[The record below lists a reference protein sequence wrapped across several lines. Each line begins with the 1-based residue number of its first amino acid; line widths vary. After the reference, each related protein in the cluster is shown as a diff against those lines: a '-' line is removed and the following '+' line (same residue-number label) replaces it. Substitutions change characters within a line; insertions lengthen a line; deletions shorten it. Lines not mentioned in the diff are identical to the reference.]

1 MIMVK
6 MARWFVQFI
15 LCMNQMIPSPL
26 SAGRKQA
33 GPKLSKEV
41 WILLRF
47 ELIAQLIFVQ
57 TCMFHP
63 FDISSQQ
70 LYILRIFT
78 EIQTLFPPLQIKK
91 KRKYLYQFDKWP
103 YDKKKK
109 STFTLLCIHKLV
121 PKILYYTLHYLYD
134 KN

>member
-1 MIMVK
+1 
-6 MARWFVQFI
+6 
-15 LCMNQMIPSPL
+15 
-26 SAGRKQA
+26 
-33 GPKLSKEV
+33 
-41 WILLRF
+41 
-47 ELIAQLIFVQ
+47 
-57 TCMFHP
+57 MFHP

-78 EIQTLFPPLQIKK
+78 ENQTLFPPLQIKK
-91 KRKYLYQFDKWP
+91 KKSICINLINDHMI
-103 YDKKKK
+103 KKNK